1 MHYNPAHVTFGYRRP
16 GALCLALLIGL
27 AAGSTARAQSPDTT
41 NNSNAAIGSTYS
53 QTLLRNLPISNNLF
67 SLFETTEGEIISD
80 RFYGGGL
87 NTGHPAS
94 DGAFLNS
101 WRQSQYFVGDVNV
114 TIPNGGS
121 PFLFPVVMLWERVDV
136 ATGLMP
142 LGVNV
147 PALAVSLDPAR
158 PSTSWIRIV
167 EGSASGKSFVAR
179 PSTSVAPPIETLTQW
194 SHGDVFVSGPV
205 SPRVGLVAAIDW
217 AGNSQVERTGT
228 KEADG
233 QAASAFANL
242 VFTPD
247 ASHEIRT
254 VGWVQRTKAP
264 VAVADAF
271 LRPLLADETT
281 FTHVQSTWEQ
291 HNTKATTWRLFGAYS
306 QANASRNDSL
316 PQAFAIER
324 LVDGPVPLLV
334 DSGDRTDRQWS
345 AGVRMTTA
353 PRGTARTHTFVGGA
367 DVGRLSAR
375 IGPGYVGTI
384 GEAIDGERA
393 RLWQY
398 TNNGTDAHR
407 HVLTSSAFIGDRI
420 SFSPGRTLELGV
432 AYDGVTGSADQA
444 ANGITWNNALPYVS
458 LRWKQGAS
466 SHFTWVAGYRRAV
479 DSLTVDTLA
488 VGDPSAPSANIFR
501 WSAQGAGPLV
511 ARVGPGTAG
520 DPAFSA
526 IDSSLARPTTDEVV
540 AGVEAQLTPNIRGRI
555 TGIAKRTNHL
565 FNLVDV
571 GAPLSS
577 YTVLN
582 VVDGRPASDG
592 GDVVLS
598 VYSRLPSTFG
608 ADRYLLTNNG
618 QDGTATF
625 EGLVLNAE
633 ASLQRLTLMVNA
645 TASQTDGPATYRG
658 FHVDENDVG
667 GVGELFVDPNATP
680 SARGRL
686 FFDRAFTLKISGVFA
701 FPYGVTLGAIARYQ
715 DGQPFSRVT
724 VVPGSTTALQPAQ
737 GTEFVRAY
745 PAGDARFMYTGT
757 LDLRLQKQF
766 AVGGVTFDLFADGYN
781 VINMGNEVE
790 ERVVTGPGFRD
801 ITAIQPPL
809 AVQVGMRL
817 RF

>member
-1 MHYNPAHVTFGYRRP
+1 MHYNPAHVTIGTRRP
-16 GALCLALLIGL
+16 GALGLALLVLLVRGR
-27 AAGSTARAQSPDTT
+27 AAHAQSSPSQD
-41 NNSNAAIGSTYS
+41 SAAIGSTYS

-67 SLFETTEGEIISD
+67 SLFETTEGELTSD

-87 NTGHPAS
+87 NTGRPAA

-101 WRQSQYFVGDVNV
+101 WRQSQFFVGDVNV

-121 PFLFPVVMLWERVDV
+121 PFLFPVVMLWQQVDV

-142 LGVNV
+142 LGVTA
-147 PALAVSLDPAR
+147 PAIAVSLDPAR

-167 EGSASGKSFVAR
+167 EASGAGKSLVAR
-179 PSTSVAPPIETLTQW
+179 PSTNVAPPIETLTQW
-194 SHGDVFVSGPV
+194 SHGDVFLSGPV

-217 AGNSQVERTGT
+217 AGASQVERSGI

-233 QAASAFANL
+233 LAASAFANL
-242 VFTPD
+242 VFTRD
-247 ASHEIRT
+247 QSHELRT

-264 VAVADAF
+264 FPAAVAF

-281 FTHVQSTWEQ
+281 FAHVQSTWEQ
-291 HNTKATTWRLFGAYS
+291 HSANAATWRVFGAYS
-306 QANASRNDSL
+306 QANSSRNDTL
-316 PQAFAIER
+316 PAAAAIER
-324 LVDGPVPLLV
+324 LTAGPVPNLV

-345 AGVRMTTA
+345 AGVRVATT
-353 PRGTARTHTFVGGA
+353 PRGAGRTHTFIGGA
-367 DVGRLSAR
+367 DVRRSSAR

-384 GEAIDGERA
+384 GEAIDGEQA

-398 TNNGTDAHR
+398 SNNGGDAHR
-407 HVLTSSAFIGDRI
+407 HVLTATAFVGDRI
-420 SFSPGRTLELGV
+420 GFSPGRALELGV
-432 AYDGVTGSADQA
+432 AYDGVTGGADQA

-479 DSLTVDTLA
+479 DSLTLDTLA
-488 VGDPSAPSANIFR
+488 VGDPFAPSANIFR
-501 WSAQGAGPLV
+501 WTAQGAGPLV

-526 IDSSLARPTTDEVV
+526 IDPSLARPTTDEVV

-565 FNLVDV
+565 YNLVDV

-577 YTVLN
+577 YTVFN
-582 VVDGRPASDG
+582 VVDGRPPSDG
-592 GDVVLS
+592 GDVLLP
-598 VYSRLPSTFG
+598 VYSRLPSTLG
-608 ADRYLLTNNG
+608 ADRYLLTNNS
-618 QDGTATF
+618 QEGTATF
-625 EGLVLNAE
+625 EGLILNAE
-633 ASLQRLTLMVNA
+633 ASLRRLTLMINA
-645 TASQTDGPATYRG
+645 TASQTDGPATNRN
-658 FHVDENDVG
+658 FHVDENDLG
-667 GVGELFVDPNATP
+667 GLGELFVDPNATP
-680 SARGRL
+680 ESRGRL
-686 FFDRAFTLKISGVFA
+686 FFDRAFTLKISGVFE
-701 FPYGVTLGAIARYQ
+701 FPYGITLGAIARYQ

-724 VVPGSTTALQPAQ
+724 VVPGATTGFQPTQ

-757 LDLRLQKQF
+757 LDIRLQKQITTG
-766 AVGGVTFDLFADGYN
+766 AGVLDFFIDGYN
-781 VINMGNEVE
+781 VINLGNEVE

-801 ITAIQPPL
+801 ITAIQPPA
-809 AVQVGMRL
+809 AVHVGL
-817 RF
+817 RFHF